1 MVKFPSYYP
10 KKDMIIAEK
19 PTVPEL
25 FAKSKEDIMFFP
37 GKIYE
42 HSSWITEKLYEE
54 YLEG

>member
-1 MVKFPSYYP
+1 
-10 KKDMIIAEK
+10 MIIAEK